1 MEPVI
6 IVNNCTQMISLI
18 IDDSSLACFELL
30 KAEIYRSEEVIYT
43 RINFKVLFFSL
54 LYNMLLITSFIFLG
68 KKYGR

>member
-43 RINFKVLFFSL
+43 RINFKVLFFSIVQYVINNFFHL
-54 LYNMLLITSFIFLG
+54 F
-68 KKYGR
+68 R